1 MKHTFHIPVA
11 AAVCICAVLCISGSA
26 LHAQTAGI
34 ATTDADKAEFHRIM
48 EQLENEESCPVSERM
63 LKIAGLRLGT
73 PYASGTL
80 EKEPEQLTINVL
92 KTDCILFVESCLAMA
107 LTGGDD
113 FDEFADNV
121 RNLEYRDGIV
131 DGYSSRLH
139 YTSEWLQQAVKRGIL
154 DEITADIG
162 GLPLEQHFN
171 FMSTHPQS
179 YMQLKN
185 NPDEVAKIEA
195 IEKRLEGCDYYYIP
209 KSKIPE
215 MESLIKDGDIICFV
229 GNIEGLDM
237 THVAM
242 AYHDGGRLTF
252 IHASTKYGKAVIEPS
267 GLAAYCNS
275 IKSNKGIR
283 VARIR
288 QDF

>member
-1 MKHTFHIPVA
+1 MKVMIHIFHIPTITA
-11 AAVCICAVLCISGSA
+11 FCICAALSISGNV
-26 LHAQTAGI
+26 LHAQTAGV
-34 ATTDADKAEFHRIM
+34 ATTVADKAEFHRIM
-48 EQLENEESCPVSERM
+48 EQLENEESSLVSERM

-73 PYASGTL
+73 PYVSGTL
-80 EKEPEQLTINVL
+80 EKEPEQLTIHLL

-107 LTGGDD
+107 ITGRDD

-139 YTSEWLQQAVKRGIL
+139 YTSEWLQQAEKLGIL

-162 GLPLEQHFN
+162 GLSLEQHFN

-179 YMQLKN
+179 YMQLKG

-195 IEKRLEGCDYYYIP
+195 IEKRLEGNDYHYIP
-209 KSKIPE
+209 KSAIPA

-229 GNIEGLDM
+229 GSIEGLDV
-237 THVAM
+237 THVAI
-242 AYHDGGRLTF
+242 AYHDGGKLTF

-288 QDF
+288 